1 VQVLRPYGVGIDTH
15 SKFIQV
21 CVMYQCKGASGTVTI
36 RQREKE
42 FPTHWNS
49 LVAAKRWVMGIL
61 GALAQG
67 DTLRYCIESTG
78 TYHLPVL
85 KAWGGIPSVVNPLLA
100 GASHRKTDV
109 LDARTLAHHSITGL
123 WKASFIP
130 AEQAQVLRVI
140 WARRREMARRATRA
154 ANQLNN
160 IVLRFGYTFGADVP
174 MRSIQGESILSDLV
188 DGRSADVAGAP
199 PDKLPVEVRPV
210 VAALLSD
217 LRSDLKEARAAVVAS
232 ENYVKARDW
241 PTGAGSLPGAQL
253 LDILRTV
260 PGVGATTALSWLAEI
275 TDPRRFANAKQ
286 VAAFCGCDPSLKVSA
301 GKVTSY
307 VRRQGNLRL
316 HQSLLYAA
324 TGLLRR
330 PEDPFGQWGRSI
342 AGRHKKGGHKKACG
356 AIARRLACGLWE
368 VHRRGEAF
376 SYEKYTLAQ
385 SLSCP
390 LTPLGVILA
399 PRAVKSL
406 RDAGIRNSH
415 QLARAYAEGKLAG
428 IAGFGDGSIRLVK
441 EWVGKYG
448 KYGRETETT
457 DHRPLTTDQGRK
469 TTDYGE
475 RSGTSNIQ
483 HRTSNIQ
490 WGKGKDGERTECGGE
505 TTDHGPQTTDQQDFA
520 GADAP
525 EAARVKTYSL
535 EPRLKFTKR
544 ESKRKVSS
552 EQESESNQSDA
563 TGAHAASEAA
573 GSPVRRRSRGGRP
586 SGESSAAGANE
597 GGHP

>member
-1 VQVLRPYGVGIDTH
+1 
-15 SKFIQV
+15 
-21 CVMYQCKGASGTVTI
+21 MYQCKGASGTVTI

-61 GALAQG
+61 GSLAQG

-469 TTDYGE
+469 TTEYGE
-475 RSGTSNIQ
+475 WSGTSNIQ

-490 WGKGKDGERTECGGE
+490 WGKGKGGERTECGGE
-505 TTDHGPQTTDQQDFA
+505 TTDHGPQTTDHFA

-586 SGESSAAGANE
+586 SGESSAAGANQ